1 MRSSAFSLPK
11 RYLCNHLPIQIH
23 LVQKHQKVTTADEGV
38 MTEGTGTDNEAGS
51 TVACP
56 SDASSFVR
64 HRNTEGES
72 NGLLHTGQR
81 QPVNP

>member
-1 MRSSAFSLPK
+1 M
-11 RYLCNHLPIQIH
+11 
-23 LVQKHQKVTTADEGV
+23 TTADEGV

-72 NGLLHTGQR
+72 DGLLHTGQH